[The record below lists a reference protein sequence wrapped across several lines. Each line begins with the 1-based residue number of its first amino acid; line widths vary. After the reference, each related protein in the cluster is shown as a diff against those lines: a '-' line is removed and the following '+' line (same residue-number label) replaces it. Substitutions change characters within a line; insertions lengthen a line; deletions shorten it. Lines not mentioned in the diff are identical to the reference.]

1 MWVRRTVGRIDAL
14 QLAREAKMLNLVT
27 RFIRDESGAA
37 AVEYGLLV
45 AAIAAI
51 IILTVFYL
59 GGYVE
64 GAFKTTCKAF
74 SSSNAVSN
82 TATTGAC

>member
-1 MWVRRTVGRIDAL
+1 MRDF
-14 QLAREAKMLNLVT
+14 LARFVK
-27 RFIRDESGAA
+27 DEGGAA

-74 SSSNAVSN
+74 SSAGTISN
-82 TATTGAC
+82 TTTLTGC

>member
-1 MWVRRTVGRIDAL
+1 MCDFIVRFV
-14 QLAREAKMLNLVT
+14 KN
-27 RFIRDESGAA
+27 ESGAA

-64 GAFKTTCKAF
+64 GAFKTTCDAF
-74 SSSNAVSN
+74 KTAGTISN
-82 TATTGAC
+82 TSSGTGC

>member
-1 MWVRRTVGRIDAL
+1 
-14 QLAREAKMLNLVT
+14 MLNLVT
-27 RFIRDESGAA
+27 RFFKDESGAA

-51 IILTVFYL
+51 IILTVFSL

-64 GAFKTTCKAF
+64 GAFKATCTAFKSSSDVSTTGTTTC
-74 SSSNAVSN
+74 
-82 TATTGAC
+82 

>member
-1 MWVRRTVGRIDAL
+1 
-14 QLAREAKMLNLVT
+14 MLNLVT
-27 RFIRDESGAA
+27 RFVRDESGAA

-64 GAFKTTCKAF
+64 GAFKTTCNAF
-74 SSSNAVSN
+74 STAGTISN
-82 TATTGAC
+82 TTTGGC